1 LFNRVPLA
9 ARCPSSRT
17 CQSAPPCPPSSNV
30 KLDARPTCSATTAYP
45 SCPLLLCGDL
55 QPLAYTCVPDSSH
68 TRSRNRITPWPAVG
82 FWPCHLGHTDASPLW
97 KHTTT
102 STSAYTSYRLLRLL
116 RLYTVRCSFQIP
128 HAWPQ
133 SSVLETCF
141 RRIWPNRQQHNQW
154 AIATAGT
161 LRYIAP
167 RSTLSCS
174 TDNHHGAH
182 IQRLPQLF
190 AHLWLQELQNASLH
204 PR

>member
-1 LFNRVPLA
+1 MLDQPVPLQPHTQA
-9 ARCPSSRT
+9 A
-17 CQSAPPCPPSSNV
+17 
-30 KLDARPTCSATTAYP
+30 LW
-45 SCPLLLCGDL
+45 LLCGDL
-55 QPLAYTCVPDSSH
+55 QSLAYTCVPDSSH

-82 FWPCHLGHTDASPLW
+82 FWPCHLGHTHASPLW

-102 STSAYTSYRLLRLL
+102 STSAYTSYRLL

-133 SSVLETCF
+133 SSVLETSGPTGSNITSGPLPLPAHC
-141 RRIWPNRQQHNQW
+141 
-154 AIATAGT
+154 GT
-161 LRYIAP
+161 SLHAP

-190 AHLWLQELQNASLH
+190 AHLWLQELQNASLQ